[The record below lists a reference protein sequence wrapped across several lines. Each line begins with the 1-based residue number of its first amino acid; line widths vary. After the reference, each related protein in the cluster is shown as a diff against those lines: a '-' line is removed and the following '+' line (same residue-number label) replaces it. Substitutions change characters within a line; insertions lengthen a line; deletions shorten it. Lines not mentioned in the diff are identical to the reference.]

1 MKSFLDFIK
10 EEVDLRGNRGIPRNL
25 MGDIERQATRN
36 LGVRPDDERQM
47 HMEIGPQ
54 LMRALQT
61 SSQAIFSGSREQIE
75 QRLRALEELAEN
87 VIRENFGD
95 ILDSSEKPIELD
107 IKMVR
112 PGNVINEFPEMRDI
126 PANANNN
133 TRPPR
138 RDQQNQDQNRN
149 QNQDQGPSEVE
160 VTEDDIKMGVE
171 KKKILNTLTQG
182 YGKSVKGIISYSE
195 LVEPGLREI
204 FGNQWRQVLDNW
216 LHLTELADKMDWVFP
231 LEVKTQM
238 MKDAP
243 QHQAGGCKVSW
254 EKDDDNE
261 DNEDEDDENQGGG
274 CSMCED
280 GTLEEGDSN
289 DYDRI
294 TIKAVGV
301 DFPML
306 IHETVKGIFRL
317 LASGSIKED
326 EEIAKIIKKNTT
338 SWGDEAQEFRYGVAM
353 QKMYRDFILACNN
366 SGAYNNMQ
374 ERIFALL
381 ALDEGRGGRFTD
393 DQFLSITRDMFSCFD
408 LLEQGRNL
416 EFELNMNRFNTSQAK
431 TQIETLINEIV
442 AAEREYER
450 QLSRWEMEKQLGSS
464 EEDTYTEP
472 ANESEPQQQETPSED
487 DGKYSDDDLANMRQR
502 DIQELIDDALDK
514 GDYAEVGRLTKFLKE
529 GAEIYLREVERLNES
544 SKYHTRRNKQ

>member
-1 MKSFLDFIK
+1 MKSFLDFLR
-10 EEVDLRGNRGIPRNL
+10 EEIDLRGNRGIPRNL
-25 MGDIERQATRN
+25 MGDIERQASRN

-47 HMEIGPQ
+47 RDIMPP
-54 LMRALQT
+54 LMQALNR
-61 SSQAIFSGSREQIE
+61 SNEAIFSGSRDQVE
-75 QRLRALEELAEN
+75 QRLRALENLAES

-112 PGNVINEFPEMRDI
+112 QGNVINEFPEMRDI
-126 PANANNN
+126 PARANDN

-138 RDQQNQDQNRN
+138 RDQQNQDQNRDQN
-149 QNQDQGPSEVE
+149 RDQNQEPTEVE
-160 VTEDDIKMGVE
+160 VTEDDIKKAVE

-204 FGNQWRQVLDNW
+204 FGNQWRSILDNW
-216 LHLTELADKMDWVFP
+216 LRLTELADKLDWVFP

-238 MKDAP
+238 MKDQP

-254 EKDDDNE
+254 EKD
-261 DNEDEDDENQGGG
+261 EDEDGDDEDQEGGG

-306 IHETVKGIFRL
+306 IHETIKGILRL

-326 EEIAKIIKKNTT
+326 EEVAKIIKKNTT

-353 QKMYRDFILACNN
+353 QRMYNDFILACNN
-366 SGAYNNMQ
+366 SNAYNNMQ

-381 ALDEGRGGRFTD
+381 ALDEGRGGKFTD
-393 DQFLSITRDMFSCFD
+393 DEFLTITRDMFSCFD
-408 LLEQGRNL
+408 LEEQGRNL
-416 EFELNMNRFNTSQAK
+416 EFNLNMNRFNTSQAK
-431 TQIETLINEIV
+431 RQIETLINEIV

-450 QLSRWEMEKQLGSS
+450 QLSRWEMEKQLGTSD
-464 EEDTYTEP
+464 EDTYAEPATEP
-472 ANESEPQQQETPSED
+472 AEQEQKPTED
-487 DGKYSDDDLANMRQR
+487 DGKYSDEDLSNMRQR

-514 GDYAEVGRLTKFLKE
+514 GDFAEVGRLTKFLKE
-529 GAEIYLREVERLNES
+529 GAEIYLREMERINES
-544 SKYHTRRNKQ
+544 SKYHTRRNK

>member
-25 MGDIERQATRN
+25 MGDIERQASRN

-47 HMEIGPQ
+47 HMEIMPQ

-61 SSQAIFSGSREQIE
+61 SNQAIFSGSIEQIE
-75 QRLRALEELAEN
+75 QRLRALEELAES

-112 PGNVINEFPEMRDI
+112 PGGVIDEFPEMRDI

-138 RDQQNQDQNRN
+138 RDQQNQDQDQDQNRN
-149 QNQDQGPSEVE
+149 QDQDQGPSEVE

-204 FGNQWRQVLDNW
+204 FGNQWRQILDNW
-216 LHLTELADKMDWVFP
+216 LHLTELADKLDWVFP

-254 EKDDDNE
+254 EKDE
-261 DNEDEDDENQGGG
+261 DNEDDDEQGSE
-274 CSMCED
+274 CSMNED

-326 EEIAKIIKKNTT
+326 KEIAKIIKKNTT

-366 SGAYNNMQ
+366 SDAYNNMQ

-381 ALDEGRGGRFTD
+381 ALDEGRGGKFTD
-393 DQFLSITRDMFSCFD
+393 DQFLLITRDMFSCFD
-408 LLEQGRNL
+408 LNQQGRNL
-416 EFELNMNRFNTSQAK
+416 EFELNSDKFNTSSAK
-431 TQIETLINEIV
+431 RQIETLINEIV

-472 ANESEPQQQETPSED
+472 TNEPEPQRQETTSED
-487 DGKYSDDDLANMRQR
+487 DGKYSDDDLSNMRQR

-529 GAEIYLREVERLNES
+529 GAEIYLREVERINELN
-544 SKYHTRRNKQ
+544 KYHTRRNK